1 MESNHERFIKRIK
14 RKGKKSQTLAK
25 AREYRKKKK
34 QSALTASSH
43 GAVVDVHQDSVGT
56 TTCLG
61 LVAVAWVVA
70 TRGQGV
76 RTSDQVAVGC
86 RRASVAL

>member
-14 RKGKKSQTLAK
+14 RKGKNLNRSLKQENTEK
-25 AREYRKKKK
+25 EK